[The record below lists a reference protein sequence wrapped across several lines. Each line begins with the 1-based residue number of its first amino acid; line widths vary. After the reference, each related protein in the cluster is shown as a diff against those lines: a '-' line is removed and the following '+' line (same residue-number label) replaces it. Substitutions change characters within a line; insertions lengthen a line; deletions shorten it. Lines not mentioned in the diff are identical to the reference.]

1 MNTPTYVKQPV
12 IPAWKHSARSA
23 FTLIELL
30 VVIAIIAI
38 LAAMAVPVYAAV
50 LMNAHQAAALNNA
63 KQITLALKLYAND
76 HNGLYPSYTLLNG
89 QPTTTT
95 VANSNE
101 AFAQLFP
108 AYISEEASFWTP
120 KSAFCSANPPNEQK
134 DNPPVDPP
142 VLTLSSGENEWAYVL
157 GLNDSSEPGVPL
169 LADGFASAQAHTYVK
184 DQSQKGGVWKG
195 QKTVIAHADGSAV
208 IATVDQATMTVVGP
222 NGGTSPGDI
231 FTNTNGNNGW
241 LGTGNTVVNPD

>member
-1 MNTPTYVKQPV
+1 MKTPTHVKPT
-12 IPAWKHSARSA
+12 RSG

-38 LAAMAVPVYAAV
+38 LAAMAVPVYTTV
-50 LMNAHQAAALNNA
+50 LMNAHQTAASNNA
-63 KQITLALKLYAND
+63 RQITLALKLYAND
-76 HNGLYPSYTLLNG
+76 HNGIYPSYTLQNG

-95 VANSNE
+95 VADSNE

-108 AYISEEASFWTP
+108 AYAQEEAIFWTP

-142 VLTLSSGENEWAYVL
+142 VQTLAAGENEWAYVL
-157 GLNDSSEPGVPL
+157 GLNDSSDPGLPL
-169 LADGFASAQAHTYVK
+169 LADGFASPQAHTYVK

-195 QKTVIAHADGSAV
+195 QKSIIAHADGSVA
-208 IATVDQATMTVVGP
+208 ITPIDQTTMTVLGP
-222 NGGTSPGDI
+222 NGGTSAGDI
-231 FTNTNGNNGW
+231 FTTANGDNGW
-241 LGTGNTVVNPD
+241 LGSGNSVVNPK